1 MAAKHVLVL
10 DEVNAAKALKVL
22 ADADL
27 SVLAQ
32 ASLDFGADPLPAL
45 AELVAKVRPAQGPE
59 LGAPP
64 SGMQVS
70 SVDEIANTP
79 QASLA
84 PWRKALAELGGS
96 LEIGAREPLPLAI
109 AKSAPVLEVLNS
121 AGEQGVVELEGELY
135 GAYGWP
141 DLRRGNAKV
150 LLVGAGEPLAEV
162 IALHRLPARHGIC
175 RRGGGLLPSSGRMG
189 RTATEVTGADYPDNG
204 RLFAVDHD
212 AVFVMDG
219 QSVHRWD
226 GRRQT
231 AQGSPSACMAS
242 LMLTWSQR

>member
-1 MAAKHVLVL
+1 MAGKRVLVL
-10 DEVNAAKALKVL
+10 DEVNAAKALKAL
-22 ADADL
+22 ADAEL
-27 SVLAQ
+27 AVLAQ
-32 ASLDFGADPLPAL
+32 ASVDFGEDPLPAL
-45 AELVAKVRPAQGPE
+45 AELVAKVRPVQGPDV
-59 LGAPP
+59 GAPP
-64 SGMQVS
+64 QGMELSQ
-70 SVDEIANTP
+70 VDEIVRAP

-84 PWRKALAELGGS
+84 PWRKALAELGGQ
-96 LEIGAREPLPLAI
+96 LEIGGREPLPPAI
-109 AKSAPVLEVLNS
+109 GKSAPVLEVLNS
-121 AGEQGVVELEGELY
+121 AGEQGVVVLDGERY

-141 DLRRGNAKV
+141 DLRRGSAKV
-150 LLVGAGEPLAEV
+150 LLIGAGEPLAEV

-175 RRGGGLLPSSGRMG
+175 RRGGGLLPSTGRMG
-189 RTATEVTGADYPDNG
+189 RTAVEVTGEDYPDNG

-212 AVFVMDG
+212 AIFVMDG

>member
-1 MAAKHVLVL
+1 MSGKSVLVL
-10 DEVNAAKALKVL
+10 DEVSLAKVLKAL

-27 SVLAQ
+27 KVLAH
-32 ASLDFGADPLPAL
+32 ANLDFGDDPLPKL
-45 AELVAKVRPAQGPE
+45 AELVAKLRPAQGPE

-64 SGMQVS
+64 QGIQISA
-70 SVDEIANTP
+70 VDEVSAP

-84 PWRKALAELGGS
+84 PWRKALAQLGGS
-96 LEIGAREPLPLAI
+96 LDIGAREPLPAAI
-109 AKSAPVLEVLNS
+109 GKSAPVLEVLNS
-121 AGEQGVVELEGELY
+121 AGEQGVVDIDGERY

-141 DLRRGNAKV
+141 DLRRSGAKV
-150 LLVGAGEPLAEV
+150 LLLGAGEPLAEV

-175 RRGGGLLPSSGRMG
+175 RRGGGLLPSTGRMG
-189 RTATEVTGADYPDNG
+189 RTSVEVTGEDYPDNG

-212 AVFVMDG
+212 AIFVMDG
-219 QSVHRWD
+219 QCVHRWD

-242 LMLTWSQR
+242 LMLTWSQK